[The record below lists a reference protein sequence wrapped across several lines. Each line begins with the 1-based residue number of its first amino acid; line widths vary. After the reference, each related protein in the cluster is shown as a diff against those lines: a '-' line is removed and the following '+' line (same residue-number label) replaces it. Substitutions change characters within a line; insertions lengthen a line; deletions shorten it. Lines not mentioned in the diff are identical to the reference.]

1 MATVKR
7 VKRKLNIKALL
18 VLLLIIYLIG
28 MFLYTIITR
37 PIKNIYI
44 KNTRLI
50 TDNEIIEVAGIKD
63 YPSIFSVSTKKM
75 EEAIGSL
82 ELVNK
87 VDVKKKLNGKIVIE
101 IEEAYPVFY
110 NRVTG
115 LVMLSN
121 GKEVENKQRYMGIPT
136 LVKRVPNELLQEF
149 VKSLNLVDKDIIGMI
164 NEILYD
170 PDIEDDIIIDDS
182 RFKLFMSDGN
192 IVYVNIVNMKRLND
206 YKTFYQVIG
215 DAKGTLSLDSYDS
228 SNNLLGLFTAFKDNN
243 VDNSNDGGNSNGGE
257 D

>member
-1 MATVKR
+1 MASVKK
-7 VKRKLNIKALL
+7 VKKKLNIKALL

-28 MFLYTIITR
+28 MVLYTIITM

-63 YPSIFSVSTKKM
+63 YPSIFMLSKKKL
-75 EEAIGSL
+75 EEKIGEL

-87 VDVKKKLNGKIVIE
+87 VNVKKKLNGKVIIE

-110 NRVTG
+110 NRTTG

-121 GKEVENKQRYMGIPT
+121 GKEVDNKSKYLGIPT
-136 LVKRVPNELLQEF
+136 LVKRVPNDLLQEF
-149 VKSLNLVDKDIIGMI
+149 VKSFNVVDKDIIGMI

-170 PDIEDDIIIDDS
+170 PDIEDGIIIDDS
-182 RFKLFMSDGN
+182 RFKLFMNDSN
-192 IVYVNIVNMKRLND
+192 IVYVNVVNMKRLND

-215 DAKGTLSLDSYDS
+215 DVRGTLALDSYDS

-243 VDNSNDGGNSNGGE
+243 SDNDGGDTKDGE
-257 D
+257 N